1 MHFFFI
7 SFQSMELLILS
18 KLQWDLTAIT
28 AYDYLDYL
36 LTTLMTNSSNEK
48 ALKSSTEKLI
58 AMCAAESAFMELP
71 PSLIASA
78 SLASAVQQDF
88 ESNPPC
94 SDLNLN
100 EIVRKLQRVTK
111 TEMVINHDTLMNDG
125 KEMNFPSFFRIA

>member
-1 MHFFFI
+1 
-7 SFQSMELLILS
+7 MELLILS

-36 LTTLMTNSSNEK
+36 LTTLMMTSAGNEK

-58 AMCAAESAFMELP
+58 AMCAAESQFMELP

-111 TEMVINHDTLMNDG
+111 TEMVR
-125 KEMNFPSFFRIA
+125 EMKFNLFLFPSLSLCNTFRRIA